1 MKKQYFVWKA
11 PNCNGI
17 NPEWLEMTPRE
28 FYLFRK
34 EPQNR
39 TRLFVTLDD
48 GGCDE
53 AGLLIMEA
61 SKERYD
67 EWRKEYRAAKRR
79 QNQNKAFNYVITSL
93 DELVDND
100 EMVALHELVPAPDVD
115 VELEALKAL
124 DLEQLHGF
132 LTALTPEERRIID
145 ALYLC
150 NQDELSE
157 RKIAKQLGMA
167 VMTLNDA
174 KKRIFKKY
182 KK

>member
-1 MKKQYFVWKA
+1 
-11 PNCNGI
+11 
-17 NPEWLEMTPRE
+17 
-28 FYLFRK
+28 
-34 EPQNR
+34 
-39 TRLFVTLDD
+39 
-48 GGCDE
+48 
-53 AGLLIMEA
+53 
-61 SKERYD
+61 
-67 EWRKEYRAAKRR
+67 
-79 QNQNKAFNYVITSL
+79 
-93 DELVDND
+93 
-100 EMVALHELVPAPDVD
+100 MVALHELVPAPDVD